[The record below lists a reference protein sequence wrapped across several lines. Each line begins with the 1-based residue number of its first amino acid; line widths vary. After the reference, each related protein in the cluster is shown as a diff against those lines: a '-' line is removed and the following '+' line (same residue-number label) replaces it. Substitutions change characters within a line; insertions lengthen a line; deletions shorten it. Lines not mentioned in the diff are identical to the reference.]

1 MRGPIGPGG
10 PMGGPG
16 SRGPQ
21 GIQGVP
27 GEYVSIVPS
36 RYLFI
41 KICSVN
47 LWYFNSKKMST
58 HYGSIVLITL
68 IEWTG
73 PCTCV
78 GEKVSVVCSLVAEVD
93 WNIF

>member
-47 LWYFNSKKMST
+47 L
-58 HYGSIVLITL
+58 
-68 IEWTG
+68 
-73 PCTCV
+73 
-78 GEKVSVVCSLVAEVD
+78 
-93 WNIF
+93 